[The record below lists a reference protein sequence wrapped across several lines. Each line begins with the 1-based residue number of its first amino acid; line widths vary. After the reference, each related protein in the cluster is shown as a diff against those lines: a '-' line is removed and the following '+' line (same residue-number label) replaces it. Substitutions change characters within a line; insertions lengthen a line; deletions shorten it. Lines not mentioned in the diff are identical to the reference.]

1 MRKLLNTLYVSTQG
15 AYLFKDGETLAVRIE
30 KEVRLR
36 LPLHTLQGVVCFG
49 NVASSPFLLGA
60 CAEHG
65 ITVSYLTEHG
75 RFLAR
80 VEGPVTGNIL
90 LRRAQFRVSESP
102 SAAAS
107 IAKMM
112 LLGKLAN
119 ARQVLLRA
127 ARERPDLED
136 SPVRPAADALEQSI
150 RSLEKA
156 ETLERLRGIE
166 GDAAR
171 EYFGAFDSLI
181 LENKE
186 AFFFNKRLRRPP
198 LDNVNSLLSF
208 LYTLLVHDCRS
219 ALESVGLD
227 PQSGFLHALRPGRPA
242 LALDLMEE
250 LRPMVA
256 DRLALSLINRRQVA
270 PEFFQTSE
278 SGAILMTDAGRK
290 EVLTAWQKR
299 KQEDLRHPFLD
310 ESIPIGMIP
319 YTQALLLA
327 RHLRGDLDVYPPFVW
342 R

>member
-36 LPLHTLQGVVCFG
+36 LPLHTLQAVVCFG
-49 NVASSPFLLGA
+49 NVISSPFLLGA

-65 ITVSYLTEHG
+65 ITFSFLTEHG

-90 LRRAQFRVSESP
+90 LRRAQFRVSESA

-107 IAKMM
+107 IARMM
-112 LLGKLAN
+112 LLGKLGN
-119 ARQVLLRA
+119 ARLVLLRA
-127 ARERPDLED
+127 ARERPELEG
-136 SPVRPAADALEQSI
+136 SPVRPAAGALEESI

-186 AFFFNKRLRRPP
+186 AFFFHKRSRRPP
-198 LDNVNSLLSF
+198 LDNMNSLLSF

-256 DRLALSLINRRQVA
+256 DRLALSLVNRRQVA
-270 PEFFQTSE
+270 PEFFQLSE
-278 SGAILMTDAGRK
+278 SGAILMTEAGRK
-290 EVLTAWQKR
+290 EVLVAWQKR
-299 KQEDLRHPFLD
+299 KQEEIRHPFLD
-310 ESIPIGMIP
+310 ECIPIGMIP

>member
-1 MRKLLNTLYVSTQG
+1 
-15 AYLFKDGETLAVRIE
+15 
-30 KEVRLR
+30 
-36 LPLHTLQGVVCFG
+36 
-49 NVASSPFLLGA
+49 
-60 CAEHG
+60 
-65 ITVSYLTEHG
+65 
-75 RFLAR
+75 
-80 VEGPVTGNIL
+80 
-90 LRRAQFRVSESP
+90 
-102 SAAAS
+102 
-107 IAKMM
+107 MM

-119 ARQVLLRA
+119 ARLVLLRA
-127 ARERPDLED
+127 ARERPGLDG
-136 SPVRPAADALEQSI
+136 SPARPAADALVGSI
-150 RSLEKA
+150 RSLEQA
-156 ETLERLRGIE
+156 EPLERLRGIE

-181 LENKE
+181 LENKD
-186 AFFFNKRLRRPP
+186 AFFFKKRSRRPP

-270 PEFFQTSE
+270 PEFFQASE
-278 SGAILMTDAGRK
+278 SGAILMTDTGRK

-299 KQEDLRHPFLD
+299 KQEEIRHPFLD

>member
-49 NVASSPFLLGA
+49 NVAASPFLMGA

-65 ITVSYLTEHG
+65 ITLSFLTEHG

-90 LRRAQFRVSESP
+90 LRRAQFRVSESG

-119 ARQVLLRA
+119 ARLVLLRA
-127 ARERPDLED
+127 ARERPELEG
-136 SPVRPAADALEQSI
+136 SPVRPAADALEESI

-181 LENKE
+181 LENKD
-186 AFFFNKRLRRPP
+186 AFFFHKRSRRPP

-256 DRLALSLINRRQVA
+256 DRLALSLINRRQVC
-270 PEFFQTSE
+270 PEHFQPSE
-278 SGAILMTDAGRK
+278 SGAILMTEAARK
-290 EVLTAWQKR
+290 EVLVAWQKR
-299 KQEDLRHPFLD
+299 KQEEIRHPFLD